1 MVVIVPLISIF
12 VYRENSTMQIV
23 NISRMKS
30 LFIEPQSYTGSD
42 DKSVNT
48 KYSRGCEPLTG
59 RWIHV
64 GRNRTFHAPVCCG
77 WDRGAFRRYPKECG
91 YKKRKPLEGFYRG
104 SAADDVYTQM
114 GGNACRDA
122 NFLDEWEWQDPALLP
137 FNSQRTCQKLANR
150 TVLLLGDSTMLQTAT
165 TLMNALK
172 SGGCA
177 LQIMCQ
183 KADTLIKEDLG
194 RLNRGLYWMEAV
206 RSIEPDIV
214 IVNSCHHIARNAMD
228 DYQKVIHQV
237 QADILDWNQNSS
249 KRSNKTTAFVWK
261 TANPGGCSDKPLFP
275 EDPLLAATTR
285 NFSFAPDYT
294 RHFHHVTFERDQYAC
309 DHWTEN
315 KELVNTYMLD
325 MRTLYSR
332 SDAHPGKNGFVGDCL
347 HYKSPGPLDVIAPL
361 FQQLLD
367 RIDSINDK

>member
-1 MVVIVPLISIF
+1 
-12 VYRENSTMQIV
+12 MQMFEIGR
-23 NISRMKS
+23 IKSR
-30 LFIEPQSYTGSD
+30 FIESQSALGSAD
-42 DKSVNT
+42 DSVNT
-48 KYSRGCEPLTG
+48 KHSGGCEPLTG
-59 RWIHV
+59 RWVHV

-91 YKKRKPLEGFYRG
+91 YKKRKPIKGFYRG
-104 SAADDVYTQM
+104 SQANDVYTQM

-122 NFLDEWEWQDPALLP
+122 KFFDEWEWQDPALLP

-177 LQIMCQ
+177 PQVMCQ
-183 KADTLIKEDLG
+183 KADTLIFEDLG
-194 RLNRGLYWMEAV
+194 RLNRGLYWMDAV

-228 DYQKVIHQV
+228 DYQRVLHQV
-237 QADILDWNQNSS
+237 QGDILAWNQNTS
-249 KRSNKTTAFVWK
+249 KRNKKTAFVWK
-261 TANPGGCSDKPLFP
+261 TANPGGCSEEPLVP
-275 EDPLLAATTR
+275 EDPLLAARTR
-285 NFSFAPDYT
+285 DFSFAPDYT
-294 RHFHHVTFERDQYAC
+294 RHYHHVTFERDQYAC
-309 DHWTEN
+309 DHWTGN
-315 KELVNTYMLD
+315 KELPNTHMLD
-325 MRTLYSR
+325 MRMLYSR

-347 HYKSPGPLDVIAPL
+347 HFKSPGPLDVIAPL

-367 RIDSINDK
+367 RIDSINYK

>member
-1 MVVIVPLISIF
+1 
-12 VYRENSTMQIV
+12 
-23 NISRMKS
+23 MK
-30 LFIEPQSYTGSD
+30 LVGIGRIKTRFIETEPKSSLVSAD
-42 DKSVNT
+42 DD
-48 KYSRGCEPLTG
+48 SREHHFGGCQPLTG
-59 RWIHV
+59 RWVHV

-77 WDRGAFRRYPKECG
+77 WDRGAFRRFPKECG
-91 YKKRKPLEGFYRG
+91 YQKRKPIEGFYRG
-104 SAADDVYTQM
+104 SAANDVYTQM

-122 NFLDEWEWQDPALLP
+122 SFLDEWEWQDPALLP
-137 FNSQRTCQKLANR
+137 FKSQLTCQKLANR

-177 LQIMCQ
+177 PQIMVQ

-194 RLNRGLYWMEAV
+194 RLNRGLYWMDAV
-206 RSIEPDIV
+206 RSYEPDIV

-228 DYQKVIHQV
+228 DYQKVLHQV
-237 QADILDWNQNSS
+237 QADILDWNRNTTS
-249 KRSNKTTAFVWK
+249 KHNKKTAFVWK

-275 EDPLLAATTR
+275 DDPLLAARTR

-294 RHFHHVTFERDQYAC
+294 RHYHHVTFERDQYAC
-309 DHWTEN
+309 NHWTGSKQEMA
-315 KELVNTYMLD
+315 NTFVLD
-325 MRTLYSR
+325 MRMLYSR
-332 SDAHPGKNGFVGDCL
+332 SDAHPGKNGFIGDCL

-367 RIDSINDK
+367 RIDSMNSK